1 MIDIPDLDYHN
12 REYVDHLPISWD
24 EFNQDCDKLAE
35 QITASGFMPEFIVG
49 ITRGGLTPAVI
60 LSQILKVPMY
70 TLKVTL
76 RDGVE
81 EDCDHNCWMSEEA
94 FGYGDMGCL
103 ENTPT
108 NILIVD
114 DINDS
119 GATIAWIK
127 KDWESSCLP
136 NSAYWNEVWHN
147 TVKFATLVDNSSSS
161 QRVDY
166 SARVIDKSKDNVWID
181 FPWER

>member
-1 MIDIPDLDYHN
+1 
-12 REYVDHLPISWD
+12 
-24 EFNQDCDKLAE
+24 
-35 QITASGFMPEFIVG
+35 
-49 ITRGGLTPAVI
+49 
-60 LSQILKVPMY
+60 MY

-94 FGYGDMGCL
+94 FGYGEMGCL
-103 ENTPT
+103 ENVPT

-119 GATIAWIK
+119 GSTIAWIK

-136 NSAYWNEVWHN
+136 NSAYWNEVWHKN
-147 TVKFATLVDNSSSS
+147 VKFAVLVNNLSRAETADNSALEINKAE
-161 QRVDY
+161 D
-166 SARVIDKSKDNVWID
+166 DVWID
-181 FPWER
+181 FPWEQE